1 MQLRSRYLY
10 WLTWGF
16 VSAIILA
23 NPATALAQGKFN
35 YIGLGATDEGFAAN
49 AKIELAEQLSI
60 RPAVLTDVEFDD
72 DTEVTV
78 IAPITYDFESP
89 FKNGK
94 LLPFAGAGIGGT
106 SRDDGSVGLT
116 VIGGVDYR
124 ASNKLTANGSVI
136 WLPFD
141 DTKDDEVDFIV
152 GLGYNF

>member
-1 MQLRSRYLY
+1 MKLYLRRLPI
-10 WLTWGF
+10 WGF
-16 VSAIILA
+16 VSAILVV
-23 NPATALAQGKFN
+23 NPAIAFAQDTSN
-35 YIGLGATDEGFAAN
+35 YLGLGATDEGFAVN

-60 RPAVLTDVEFDD
+60 RPAVLTDIEFDD

-78 IAPITYDFESP
+78 IAPVTYDFKSP

-106 SRDDGSVGLT
+106 TRDDGSVGLT
-116 VIGGVDYR
+116 ATGGVDYR
-124 ASNKLTANGSVI
+124 ASDKLTANGSVI

-141 DTKDDEVDFIV
+141 DDRVNVMV